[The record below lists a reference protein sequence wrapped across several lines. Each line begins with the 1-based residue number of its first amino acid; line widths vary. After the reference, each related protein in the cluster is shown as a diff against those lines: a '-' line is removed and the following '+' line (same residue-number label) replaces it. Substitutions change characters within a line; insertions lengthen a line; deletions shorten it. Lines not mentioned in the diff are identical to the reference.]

1 MTGSWPRERRESTR
15 TFFFEVVPLGR
26 PLLVK
31 LFRGMKEVG
40 VNVGMPPYGC
50 FASGYRVVTRS
61 EARARG
67 PLDRDASLA
76 RAVLTHRYARRDTC
90 TVRSAEVLRVLGVD
104 VVQQQF
110 NVQGTFRLAWLC
122 DATDAKRFEKDPK
135 TFIPS
140 WIPSISWSNKVAFN
154 ATPLAQDHG
163 GLYSVESRASDKATV
178 IYHRCDFDGVNAPTR

>member
-1 MTGSWPRERRESTR
+1 M
-15 TFFFEVVPLGR
+15 
-26 PLLVK
+26 
-31 LFRGMKEVG
+31 
-40 VNVGMPPYGC
+40 
-50 FASGYRVVTRS
+50 
-61 EARARG
+61 
-67 PLDRDASLA
+67 LA
-76 RAVLTHRYARRDTC
+76 
-90 TVRSAEVLRVLGVD
+90 VD

-178 IYHRCDFDGVNAPTR
+178 IYQGCDFDGVRTNLLSSDPPSRMVSNMGMAAGVFGEF